1 MSIAPDIFC
10 AAVLLTMVFSDVLS
24 GATVVGCC
32 EWPISDREVG
42 MDVNFWQFSNNPPSF
57 SSVDD
62 AMTFIMILH
71 STFNGPFTGSIAVIG
86 VLDFGPRKKYPPAL
100 LRASGS
106 EM

>member
-1 MSIAPDIFC
+1 
-10 AAVLLTMVFSDVLS
+10 
-24 GATVVGCC
+24 
-32 EWPISDREVG
+32 

-71 STFNGPFTGSIAVIG
+71 SMCNGPFPGSIVFIG
-86 VLDFGPRKKYPPAL
+86 VLDFGPRKKNPPAL
-100 LRASGS
+100 LHASGS